1 MRILIVDDETLAR
14 DRLRRMI
21 ESDGQH
27 EVVADVASGLEALKA
42 REKLR
47 PDVCLMD
54 IRMPSM
60 DGIETAQHFLGQ

>member
-1 MRILIVDDETLAR
+1 MRILILDDETLAR

-60 DGIETAQHFLGQ
+60 DGIETAHHFLGQ